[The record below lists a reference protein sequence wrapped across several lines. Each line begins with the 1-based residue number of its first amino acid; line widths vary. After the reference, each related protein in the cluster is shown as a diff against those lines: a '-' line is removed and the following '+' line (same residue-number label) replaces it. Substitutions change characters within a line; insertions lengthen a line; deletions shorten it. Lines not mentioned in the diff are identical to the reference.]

1 MPFPLFY
8 IARSRNIYI
17 KITQILI
24 VETTVVATGSYILY
38 DLGYAFGIG

>member
-17 KITQILI
+17 KITQILTM
-24 VETTVVATGSYILY
+24 ETIIVATGLYILY
-38 DLGYAFGIG
+38 DLGYAFGIW